1 MNFRLLI
8 CLLLLLISATLFSQD
23 KSLQAIRI
31 PQAPK
36 IDGSLDDAAWQNAP
50 VASNFI
56 QSYPDVGK
64 QASRI
69 TEVKVIYDNSAVYVG
84 AYLYDDPSLIRKQIT
99 ARDEE
104 LQKDVDYFSVYF
116 DTYSDKQNG
125 FQFVVTSA
133 NVQSDAK
140 LGPNLGSTSG
150 FGPVGDNT
158 WDAVWESKV
167 QVQSDGWTVEMKIPY
182 ISLRF
187 AKKDVQDWGIQFLRL
202 MRRTNESCYWSEL
215 KPDVNG
221 FVNQFGS
228 YKGLQNLEPPMRL
241 SFAPYVSTGF
251 RRSPDLSTGFNN
263 TWLRSGGMDVKYG
276 VNESFTLDAT
286 LIPDFG
292 QVVSDNVVNNLTPY
306 EVKFTENRQFF
317 TEGTEIFNKSG
328 LFYSRRVGS
337 TPSKYNSVRNF
348 VAANSNWEIIKNPSL
363 TQLINATKFS
373 GRTEGK
379 LGIGIFNAVTAPM
392 SAKIR
397 NLTTNKDSL
406 IETEP
411 LTNYNIV
418 VLDQALKGR
427 SSITFTNTNVIR
439 NYHATDANVTAL
451 DFSLFNKKNIY
462 NLKGTVRYSKRY
474 VVVPAPTTPTD
485 GYNTTL
491 RFAKVSGNWQYHLQG
506 SVKSAYY
513 NPRDLGFLTSANG
526 VSLDNSIS
534 YHQFKPTKNF
544 LTYTYSLNTKYYRM
558 YKPGAFNELRIDFT
572 AFLIFRNFWDLNLQ
586 FFYTPDQH
594 DYFVLGDPATYKRFV
609 NRPSYGYVKASG
621 STDSRKKLF
630 FETSLLFSNF
640 FNSAP
645 NKHYHEVGGSVRYRF
660 SNKFSLDF
668 SNSHIA
674 ETDYIIAARR
684 ETNGEPRI
692 AFVDFTDIE
701 SILSGIYNFT
711 PRINLTLRARHYMSR
726 VNFNRFANLD
736 IKGNP
741 LPRTGTTSYDNVNVF
756 NTDAFL
762 TWDFRLGS
770 RLILGYKNWL
780 GEDEVVT
787 TGTGK
792 NNYLRNLGGVF
803 DLRHGNEVTLRFI
816 YFLDY
821 NQLRR
826 KR

>member
-8 CLLLLLISATLFSQD
+8 CLLLLLISGTLLSQE

-31 PQAPK
+31 LQAPK
-36 IDGSLDDAAWQNAP
+36 INGSLDDAAWQNVP
-50 VASNFI
+50 VATNFK
-56 QSYPDVGK
+56 QSYPDAGK
-64 QASRI
+64 PASRI
-69 TEVKVIYDNSAVYVG
+69 SEVKVIYDNSAIYIG
-84 AYLYDDPSLIRKQIT
+84 AYLYDDPTLIRKQIT

-104 LQKDVDYFSVYF
+104 LQKDVDFFSVYF
-116 DTYSDKQNG
+116 DTYNDKQNG

-133 NVQSDAK
+133 NVQSDAR

-167 QVQSDGWTVEMKIPY
+167 QVQSDGWTVEMRIPY

-187 AKKDVQDWGIQFLRL
+187 AKKDIQDWGIQFLRL
-202 MRRTNESCYWSEL
+202 IRRTNESCYWSEL

-228 YKGLQNLEPPMRL
+228 YKGLQNLEPPKRL
-241 SFAPYVSTGF
+241 SFAPYISTGF

-276 VNESFTLDAT
+276 VNESFTIDAT

-306 EVKFTENRQFF
+306 EVRFMENRQFF

-348 VAANSNWEIIKNPSL
+348 VAGNSNWEIIKNPSI
-363 TQLINATKFS
+363 TQLYNATKFS
-373 GRTEGK
+373 GRTEKK

-392 SAKIR
+392 QAKIR
-397 NLTTNKDSL
+397 NTVSGKDSL

-411 LTNYNIV
+411 LANYNIV
-418 VLDQALKGR
+418 VFDQALKGR
-427 SSITFTNTNVIR
+427 SSITFTNTNVLR
-439 NYHATDANVTAL
+439 NGSGADANVTAL
-451 DFSLFNKKNIY
+451 DFSLFSKKNIY
-462 NLKGTVRYSKRY
+462 NLKGTARYSKIFSANPY
-474 VVVPAPTTPTD
+474 D

-491 RFAKVSGNWQYHLQG
+491 RFAKVSGNWQYFVQQNIT
-506 SVKSAYY
+506 SAYY
-513 NPRDLGFLTSANG
+513 NPRDLGFLAFANNMITSTSVGYN
-526 VSLDNSIS
+526 
-534 YHQFKPTKNF
+534 QFTPTKNF
-544 LTYTYSLNTKYYRM
+544 LTYNYRLTTRYSRL
-558 YKPGAFNELRIDFT
+558 YKPGAFSDFNVEAT
-572 AFLIFRNFWDLNLQ
+572 GFWIFKNFWDVTFKLGYL
-586 FFYTPDQH
+586 PDQH
-594 DYFVLGDPATYKRFV
+594 DYFVLGDPATYQRFV
-609 NRPSYGYVKASG
+609 NRPSYGYLKLAG
-621 STDSRKKLF
+621 SSDSRKKF
-630 FETSLLFSNF
+630 YFGYDLLFADF
-640 FNSAP
+640 FNAAP
-645 NKHYHEVGGSVRYRF
+645 NKDYHAVEGSMRYRF
-660 SNKFSLDF
+660 SNKFTLDF
-668 SNSHIA
+668 SYRHEG
-674 ETDYIIAARR
+674 ETDYIISAGR
-684 ETNGEPRI
+684 EINGEPRI
-692 AFVDFTDIE
+692 AFVDFTDFT

-711 PRINLTLRARHYMSR
+711 PRINLTLRTRHYLSR
-726 VNFNRFANLD
+726 VKFNRFANLD
-736 IKGNP
+736 AKGNP
-741 LPRTGTTSYDNVNVF
+741 VARTGTTSFDNINVF

-770 RLILGYKNWL
+770 RLIIGYKNWL
-780 GEDEVVT
+780 GEDEVVM

-821 NQLRR
+821 YQLRR